1 MDARNFFP
9 EENTLEAHR
18 EASRG
23 CRGCPLWKVGTRTVF
38 GEGRPGARVMFVGE
52 QPGSDEDVKGRPFVG
67 PAGKILERA
76 MGEAGLSRD
85 DAYVT
90 NVVKHFKWAAQGK
103 RRLHRTPNARE
114 IGACLPW
121 LEKEIALIHPE
132 VLVCLGATASKAL
145 LGSNFRVSVRRG
157 EDIPSPWA
165 KHTITTVHP
174 SSILR
179 QISSEDRERELRR
192 FIDDLRVVAKL
203 AA

>member
-1 MDARNFFP
+1 MDARNFYA
-9 EENTLEAHR
+9 EEDTLEAQR

-23 CRGCPLWKVGTRTVF
+23 CRGCPLWRTGTQTVF
-38 GEGRPGARVMFVGE
+38 GEGPREARVMFVGE
-52 QPGSDEDVKGRPFVG
+52 QPGSDEDLKGRPFVG
-67 PAGKILERA
+67 PAGKVLEKA
-76 MGEAGLSRD
+76 LEEVGLSRD

-121 LEKEIALIHPE
+121 LEKEIELIHPE

-145 LGSNFRVSVRRG
+145 LGSDFRVSMRRG
-157 EDIPSPWA
+157 EDIPSRWA
-165 KHTITTVHP
+165 QHTVTTVHP

-179 QISSEDRERELRR
+179 QLTSEDRERELRH
-192 FIDDLRVVAKL
+192 FTDDLRTVANL
-203 AA
+203 VR